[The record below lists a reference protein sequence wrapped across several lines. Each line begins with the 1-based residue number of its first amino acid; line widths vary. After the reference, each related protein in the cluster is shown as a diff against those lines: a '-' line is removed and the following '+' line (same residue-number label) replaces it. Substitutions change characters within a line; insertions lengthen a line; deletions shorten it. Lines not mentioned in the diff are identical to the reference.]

1 MVKYSLLLRILH
13 WLSGLLII
21 GLFAVGLWMRSLSY
35 YDSLYQV
42 LPFWHK
48 SVGFLLMALV
58 LLRLAVRA
66 SSTPPLPLASHR
78 PWERLVAS
86 LTQWL
91 LYGLLFAMFI
101 SGYLIATA
109 DDRPASFFGWFD
121 IPILFSAFANQEDV
135 AGLWHQY
142 CAWALIVL
150 SVLHGLAALKH
161 HVIDKDV
168 TLKRM
173 L

>member
-1 MVKYSLLLRILH
+1 MQKYSITIRILH
-13 WLSGLLII
+13 WLTAVLIL

-48 SVGFLLMALV
+48 SVGFLLLALV

-66 SSTPPLPLASHR
+66 CNAQPQPLPSHKA
-78 PWERLVAS
+78 WERVLAVI
-86 LTQWL
+86 TQWL
-91 LYGLLFAMFI
+91 LYVLLFALFI

-109 DDRPASFFGWFD
+109 DDRSPSFFGWFD
-121 IPILFSAFANQEDV
+121 IPVLISAFPNQEDV
-135 AGLWHQY
+135 AGLLHEY
-142 CAWALIVL
+142 FAWSLIGL
-150 SVLHGLAALKH
+150 SALHGLAALKH
-161 HVIDKDV
+161 HFLDKDV
-168 TLKRM
+168 TLRRM

>member
-1 MVKYSLLLRILH
+1 MQKYSAPMRILH
-13 WLSGLLII
+13 WLTGLLIM

-35 YDSLYQV
+35 YDSLYQI

-48 SVGFLLMALV
+48 SVGFLLLALV
-58 LLRLAVRA
+58 LVRLSVRF
-66 SSTPPLPLASHR
+66 SSSLPPPLPSHKS
-78 PWERLVAS
+78 WERTLAC

-91 LYGLLFAMFI
+91 LYGLLFIMFS

-121 IPILFSAFANQEDV
+121 IPVLFNAFPNQEDV
-135 AGLWHQY
+135 AGLVHEY
-142 CAWALIVL
+142 AAWALIGL

-161 HVIDKDV
+161 HFLDKDV

>member
-1 MVKYSLLLRILH
+1 MTKYSISMRILH
-13 WLSGLLII
+13 WLTALMII

-48 SVGFLLMALV
+48 SVGFLLMMLV
-58 LLRLAVRA
+58 VLRLAVKGA
-66 SSTPPLPLASHR
+66 GKQPPALPSHR
-78 PWERLVAS
+78 PWERGLAA
-86 LTQWL
+86 LIQWL
-91 LYGLLFAMFI
+91 LYGLLFGMFI

-121 IPILFSAFANQEDV
+121 IPVLITAFANQEDV
-135 AGLWHQY
+135 AGLIHEY
-142 CAWALIVL
+142 CAWALIGL
-150 SVLHGLAALKH
+150 SVLHALAALKH
-161 HVIDKDV
+161 HFYDQDV

>member
-1 MVKYSLLLRILH
+1 MLKYSVPMRMLH
-13 WLSGLLII
+13 WLTALLII

-35 YDSLYQV
+35 YDSLYQI

-48 SVGFLLMALV
+48 SVGFLLLLLV
-58 LLRLAVRA
+58 MLRLVVRF
-66 SSTPPLPLASHR
+66 SSQHPAALPSHKW
-78 PWERLVAS
+78 WERRVAGA
-86 LTQWL
+86 TVGL
-91 LYGLLFAMFI
+91 LYGLMFGMFI

-121 IPILFSAFANQEDV
+121 IPVLITAFPNQEDV
-135 AGLWHQY
+135 AGLIHEY
-142 CAWALIVL
+142 CAWALIGL
-150 SVLHGLAALKH
+150 SALHGLAALKH
-161 HVIDKDV
+161 HFLDKDV